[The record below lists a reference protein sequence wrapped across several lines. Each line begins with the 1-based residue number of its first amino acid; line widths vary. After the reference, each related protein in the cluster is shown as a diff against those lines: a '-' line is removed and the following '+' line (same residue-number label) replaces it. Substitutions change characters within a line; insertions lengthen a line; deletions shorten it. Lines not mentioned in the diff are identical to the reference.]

1 MDLLF
6 PELPPPADDES
17 AMAAAGPASAE
28 DDCSADPAQGDP
40 LSLPS
45 PSRLELQQE
54 RGLVLERESGLEQ
67 EQEQEDDPD
76 WMPAEEAAVD
86 SPESPPA
93 AAADGRRSERQGDSS
108 RPFVCTAS
116 GCQLK

>member
-1 MDLLF
+1 
-6 PELPPPADDES
+6 
-17 AMAAAGPASAE
+17 MAAVGPASAE

-67 EQEQEDDPD
+67 EQDDPD

-93 AAADGRRSERQGDSS
+93 AAAADGRGSERQGDSS
-108 RPFVCTAS
+108 RPFVCTTS